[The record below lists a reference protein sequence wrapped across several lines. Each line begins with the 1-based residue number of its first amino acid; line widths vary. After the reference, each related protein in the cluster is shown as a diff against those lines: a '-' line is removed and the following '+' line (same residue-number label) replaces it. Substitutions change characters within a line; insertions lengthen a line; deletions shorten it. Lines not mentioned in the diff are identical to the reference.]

1 MDIVKKD
8 TITSLEL
15 VDEINFF
22 RSKERESDP
31 NNRLLANLEHSS
43 LLKIIKDE
51 FEEEIREDELDC
63 TSTYKDIQ
71 GKNRPMFIF
80 TIPQAKQLLVRESKT
95 VRRAVIKRL
104 DSLEKNI
111 MSEEFM
117 LESLYPTAPQDL
129 IKLSAFNV
137 REVKRLVVE
146 VKELKTE
153 VIRKEDIIIGYID
166 NTSLSEKRAILNRVV
181 RHNTKD
187 FQGRYNALYRQFEDK
202 YHINLNHR
210 FNKYNEENK
219 PKCKSK
225 MAYICDVMGK
235 VNELYEIAVKLYE
248 SDVNELVNE
257 MYKLKNNNG
266 VVTDVV

>member
-22 RSKERESDP
+22 RKQEGVTVEILHKT
-31 NNRLLANLEHSS
+31 LLA
-43 LLKIIKDE
+43 IIRDE
-51 FEEEIREDELDC
+51 FEEEISQQNLLPSNYEVR
-63 TSTYKDIQ
+63 
-71 GKNRPMFIF
+71 GKEYPMFVLAIS
-80 TIPQAKQLLVRESKT
+80 QAKQVLVRESKF
-95 VRRAVIKRL
+95 VRKAVIKK
-104 DSLEKNI
+104 LEMFENKV

>member
-1 MDIVKKD
+1 MELIKKD

-15 VDEINFF
+15 VDEINIF
-22 RSKERESDP
+22 RKQDENKSDL
-31 NNRLLANLEHSS
+31 RHDTLLG
-43 LLKIIKDE
+43 IIRIE
-51 FEEEIREDELDC
+51 FEEEISLQELLE
-63 TSTYKDIQ
+63 SNYASR
-71 GKNRPMFIF
+71 GKEYPMFIL
-80 TIPQAKQLLVRESKT
+80 TMSQAKQVLVRESKF
-95 VRRAVIKRL
+95 VRKAVIKK
-104 DSLEKNI
+104 LEVFENI
-111 MSEEFM
+111 ILSEEFM

-146 VKELKTE
+146 VKELKEE
-153 VIRKEDIIIGYID
+153 VIYKEDIIIGYID

-187 FQGRYNALYRQFEDK
+187 FQGRYNALYREFENK
-202 YHINLNHR
+202 FHLNLNHR

-235 VNELYEIAVKLYE
+235 VNELYEMAAKLYE
-248 SDVNELVNE
+248 SDVNELIEE

-266 VVTDVV
+266 VVVRND